1 MPAIPD
7 TTPVTLS
14 PVTETAVT
22 APTEPVQTAPVV
34 EATPAPAPVA
44 TPVETAPSAP
54 EPISEIPEAPS
65 LLNSEVKP
73 ATPVVEEVKP
83 VEEAPETKPTE
94 LAPQEVDK
102 TTDEE
107 PKPTDDQGGQTEDP
121 APPPSFEP
129 FVVPEGVQLDNDKVS
144 EFTNILSELEL
155 NGKVDH
161 ALVQAFGQKAVDF
174 HVNELKQTVENLNKL
189 YQLNWEKTQNDWKE
203 SFLKD
208 PELGGARA
216 NTTLDAAN
224 RFIRTHGGTPEQQ
237 KEFRELMNKSGLG
250 NHPTMIRI
258 LANAARNLREGQPLQ
273 APKPAPAPKSKTATL
288 YGKS

>member
-7 TTPVTLS
+7 TTPVSPS
-14 PVTETAVT
+14 PVTEVAPT

-34 EATPAPAPVA
+34 EAPSAPAPVE
-44 TPVETAPSAP
+44 TPAETAPSP
-54 EPISEIPEAPS
+54 SQETPEAPS
-65 LLNSEVKP
+65 LLNSEAEP
-73 ATPVVEEVKP
+73 TAPVVEEVKP
-83 VEEAPETKPTE
+83 LAEEAPTEEAKPTE
-94 LAPQEVDK
+94 LAPAED
-102 TTDEE
+102 TAE

-161 ALVQAFGQKAVDF
+161 ALVQAFGQKMVDF

-189 YQLNWEKTQNDWKE
+189 YQLNWQKTQNEWKE

-224 RFIRTHGGTPEQQ
+224 RFIRTHGGTLEQQ

>member
-22 APTEPVQTAPVV
+22 ASVEATQAASVV
-34 EATPAPAPVA
+34 EATPAPAPVE
-44 TPVETAPSAP
+44 TSVETAPSPSQEA
-54 EPISEIPEAPS
+54 SEAPS
-65 LLNSEVKP
+65 LLNSEVEP
-73 ATPVVEEVKP
+73 SAPVVEEVKP
-83 VEEAPETKPTE
+83 VEETPEAKPTE
-94 LAPQEVDK
+94 LAPVED
-102 TTDEE
+102 TAE

-144 EFTNILSELEL
+144 KFTEILSDLEL
-155 NGKVDH
+155 KGKVDH

-189 YQLNWEKTQNDWKE
+189 YQLNWQKTQNEWKE

-224 RFIRTHGGTPEQQ
+224 RFIRTHGGTLEQQ